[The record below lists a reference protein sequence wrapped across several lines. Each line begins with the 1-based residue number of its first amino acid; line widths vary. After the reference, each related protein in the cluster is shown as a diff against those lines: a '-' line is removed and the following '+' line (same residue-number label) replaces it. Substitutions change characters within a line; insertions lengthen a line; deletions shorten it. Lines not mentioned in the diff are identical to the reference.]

1 METENATSAIRISW
15 FASAKGGTASTPPQG
30 ASAKEWEDHM
40 ARYILLMNWTDQG
53 VKNVR
58 ESPARLDGAKAL
70 AKKMGCEIRE
80 FYLTTGVNDMVS
92 IIEAPDD
99 ATLAKL
105 NLTLA
110 MGGNV
115 RTTTLKAF
123 PEDAYR
129 KIISGL

>member
-1 METENATSAIRISW
+1 M
-15 FASAKGGTASTPPQG
+15 
-30 ASAKEWEDHM
+30 M

-58 ESPARLDGAKAL
+58 ESPTRLDGAKTL

-80 FYLTTGVNDMVS
+80 FYLTTGVNDMVT
-92 IIEAPDD
+92 ILEAPDD
-99 ATLAKL
+99 ATLAKF

-129 KIISGL
+129 KIIGSL

>member
-1 METENATSAIRISW
+1 
-15 FASAKGGTASTPPQG
+15 
-30 ASAKEWEDHM
+30 M

-53 VKNVR
+53 IKNVR
-58 ESPARLDGAKAL
+58 ESPGRLDAGRAV

-80 FYLTTGVNDMVS
+80 FYMTAGASDMVAMV
-92 IIEAPDD
+92 EAPDD
-99 ATLAKL
+99 ATLAKF

-129 KIISGL
+129 KIIGGL